1 MINFFTAV
9 ARVLAAVALLA
20 GAGSAA
26 AQQTYPGKPIRLV
39 VPYPPGGSTDPVARM
54 VAQRLTERWGQP
66 VIVDNRPGGN
76 TVIGTD
82 AVAKAP
88 PDGYTMLFV
97 TGAFVIIPGLIPSLP
112 YDTLKDLDAVAT
124 LARLRYVLVLHPS
137 LPAISLQQFIAL
149 AKSRPGQLNYA
160 SAGAGGVNHLAGEL
174 FDMVAGTRM
183 QHIPY
188 KGGGPAITELVGGQV
203 EVSFQV
209 PIAVIAHI
217 NSGKLKAIA
226 ITGST
231 RATALPQVRTFA
243 EAGLP
248 AYEMTSWFGIVAPA
262 ATPRDI
268 ADKWSREL
276 ATVLAM
282 SDFREKLVSQGLETY
297 ISAPEQF
304 AALLRADM
312 AKWSKVI
319 KAAKVRV
326 EN

>member
-88 PDGYTMLFV
+88 PDGYTMLLV